1 MQKNLTLISTLV
13 ILLSSCGILSPVV
26 TPQVKEY
33 QITTTN
39 ADEISC
45 NAESNAAIL
54 QVSPVRVFTPFDSRG
69 MYYSVAEYRLSSY
82 SLNQWASTPSEMF
95 NQAILQKLQKA
106 CIYRDV
112 SSSEFMVTAKYRLAS
127 QVMDFKQ
134 VIINGSSNMNLKV
147 YAQLIDNTNN
157 TVIKNKTFI
166 ETASVESSPEGY
178 IKGANE
184 VTNSFTNDLVTWL
197 STK

>member
-1 MQKNLTLISTLV
+1 MQKNLTLISTL
-13 ILLSSCGILSPVV
+13 ILLSSCSILSPVV
-26 TPQVKEY
+26 TPEVKEY

-39 ADEISC
+39 TDELSC
-45 NAESNAAIL
+45 KAASNAPIL

-69 MYYSVAEYRLSSY
+69 MYYSVAQYQLSSY
-82 SLNQWASTPSEMF
+82 SLSQWASTPSEMF
-95 NQAILQKLQKA
+95 NQAILQKLQKS
-106 CIYRDV
+106 CIYSDV

-134 VIINGSSNMNLKV
+134 VIINGSSNMSLKV

-166 ETASVESSPEGY
+166 ETAEVESSPAGY